1 MIPDADIVSA
11 IVAHRKP
18 IERKRLAG
26 LLHLDD
32 DAEFAA
38 TLGRLTRE
46 GHLDR
51 IAKPGPGSNVV
62 FVYWPTS
69 TGKAAT
75 HEQPATSD
83 QVPSGIAAAPT
94 TSKERTTPMTTRIEA
109 AEKRAQILTLIAAK
123 PGMTSSAI
131 AAAIE
136 VDNKVVDRA
145 INILKERGEIRRVGE
160 KRPFAYEA
168 AGDGSAPPKP
178 AKAKKAA
185 PAKPARRAK
194 PTRRPKEDRRIAPA
208 ARPAPTATGFRV
220 ALTSDD
226 TLLMERAATKE
237 RVELQ
242 SDEIGVLTAFL
253 RRLDQAAT
261 L

>member
-1 MIPDADIVSA
+1 MIADADIVSA

-32 DAEFAA
+32 DAELAA

-51 IAKPGPGSNVV
+51 IPKPGPGKNTV
-62 FVYWPTS
+62 FVYWPTAA
-69 TGKAAT
+69 GKATT
-75 HEQPATSD
+75 HEQPAVVALETG
-83 QVPSGIAAAPT
+83 GIVTEDANPAPAT
-94 TSKERTTPMTTRIEA
+94 TTNEKDHPMTTRIEA
-109 AEKRAQILTLIAAK
+109 AEKREKILRFIAAK

-136 VDNKVVDRA
+136 VDRDVVDKMIDTLR
-145 INILKERGEIRRVGE
+145 KRGEIRRLGE
-160 KRPFAYEA
+160 KRPFGYEA
-168 AGDGSAPPKP
+168 AGDGTVPAKRPKP
-178 AKAKKAA
+178 AK
-185 PAKPARRAK
+185 PA
-194 PTRRPKEDRRIAPA
+194 RRPKEDRRIAPA
-208 ARPAPTATGFRV
+208 ARPAPTPTGFRV

-226 TLLMERAATKE
+226 TLLMERPATKE

-242 SDEIGVLTAFL
+242 PDEISVLTAFL
-253 RRLDQAAT
+253 RRLDQAAP